1 MHHIRGLEFCIWD
14 YDTLIK
20 IKKKKERL
28 VKETKRILLSF
39 FFFFNSQ
46 CIWERLGWE
55 KVSNLMVKHREN

>member
-20 IKKKKERL
+20 IKKK
-28 VKETKRILLSF
+28 ETCEGNKKNTSF
-39 FFFFNSQ
+39 LFFFFNSQ